1 MPSATYVLNEDW
13 IASLFM
19 NTRERWFDTMGSPA
33 TARRDFEIEP
43 VLTIAYD
50 PKLPGAPQIALQASF
65 ERRSSNLPD
74 KSWNQWTIGPVLT
87 ASWRF

>member
-1 MPSATYVLNEDW
+1 M
-13 IASLFM
+13 
-19 NTRERWFDTMGSPA
+19 
-33 TARRDFEIEP
+33 EP
-43 VLTIAYD
+43 VFTIAYD

-74 KSWNQWTIGPVLT
+74 KSWNQWTVGPVLT